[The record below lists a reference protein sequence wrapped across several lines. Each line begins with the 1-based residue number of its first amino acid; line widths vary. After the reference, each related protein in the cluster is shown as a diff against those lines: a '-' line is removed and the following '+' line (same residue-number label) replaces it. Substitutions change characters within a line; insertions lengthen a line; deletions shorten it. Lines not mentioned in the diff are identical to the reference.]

1 MIGKLTKQGRNEK
14 WAVRGEGEKK
24 ITKVR
29 KRTSEVVTKI
39 ETGGKRKT

>member
-1 MIGKLTKQGRNEK
+1 MIGKLTKLGRNEK

-29 KRTSEVVTKI
+29 KRT
-39 ETGGKRKT
+39 GKLYK